1 MDALRARD
9 AYLCK
14 LVAEA
19 LNRAERYQPNGEP
32 WTPEALHATLAEDGV
47 LPSQTVPASDAALLQ
62 RLGAAL
68 EEAER
73 VCEEGYARAER
84 RGDAVAAD
92 GWALAREL
100 LEELH
105 RAGGWAPW
113 GRGRAP
119 R

>member
-1 MDALRARD
+1 MDALRAYD
-9 AYLCK
+9 AYLCE
-14 LVAEA
+14 LIAEA

-32 WTPEALHATLAEDGV
+32 WTPEALRAALAEDGV

-73 VCEEGYARAER
+73 VCEEGYARAVE
-84 RGDAVAAD
+84 RGDEAAAHD
-92 GWALAREL
+92 WARAREL